1 MYLRVFLFALILINT
16 LVSSNFK
23 DEMIK
28 DLKLKSI
35 ELQDN
40 YCANVKDGEKLCLNR
55 SLSYPNLN
63 EPTTP
68 KDLKVLASSHIKEII
83 KNFKEH
89 SSKEMIKEELGGY
102 SSDYT
107 PTGKWYEKI
116 IVEIPFLTRGTYT
129 ISIYDEAY
137 LGGAHPSYSLEFRN
151 YDRRTNKEIK
161 LEDILLPNA
170 KRRFKQIAKS
180 YYKHSVGLKPN
191 EPLTKDG
198 WFEDKFVLPSNF
210 AITKEGLLLYY
221 NPYEIKSFV
230 FGETKFIL
238 PYRLFKDLINPS
250 SPIR

>member
-55 SLSYPNLN
+55 SLSYPDLN

-107 PTGKWYEKI
+107 PTGEWFEEI
-116 IVEIPFLTRGTYT
+116 VVEIPFLTKNTYT
-129 ISIYDEAY
+129 ISISRYEY
-137 LGGAHPSYSLEFRN
+137 LGGAHPNHSLEFKN

-161 LEDILLPNA
+161 LEDILLPNG
-170 KRRFKQIAKS
+170 KKRFKQIAKS

-198 WFEDKFVLPSNF
+198 WFEDKFVLPDNF
-210 AITKEGLLLYY
+210 AITKKGLLLYY
-221 NPYEIKSFV
+221 NNYEIKPYV
-230 FGETKFIL
+230 AGDTEVLL
-238 PYRLFKDLINPS
+238 PYRLFKHLIDPN